1 MKPFS
6 IYVLGNN
13 SPTSLNLVE
22 NEYLLGDGDVMFG
35 RENNLPVLKN
45 IGGIAGYQDNIVKDF
60 KYYRYRASVPSG
72 TPHTFNI
79 KSWIADT
86 FYEPYNEY
94 NTGVSFIA
102 DAYFTF
108 NHYYSPI
115 LGTKTHYA
123 GSMHRRISFTIYR
136 PNVGNVWKW
145 SGVNMVSQNGVWVK
159 YDSTSTIY
167 GSILDSGE
175 FREGGFEITLDNQMI
190 SGVLV
195 LKIENKLQSETGF
208 SALPVYQAEC
218 EMRLQ
223 AYELSTDNYTVE
235 IKK

>member
-35 RENNLPVLKN
+35 KENNLPVLKN

-79 KSWIADT
+79 KEWIANNFREET
-86 FYEPYNEY
+86 VEY

-108 NHYYSPI
+108 NHYYSPK

-123 GSMHRRISFTIYR
+123 GSMHQRISFTIYR
-136 PNVGNVWKW
+136 PNVGHRWKW
-145 SGVNMVSQNGVWVK
+145 SGVNMVSQNGVWVS

-167 GSILDSGE
+167 GSILDSSE
-175 FREGGFEITLDNQMI
+175 FRDGGFEITLDNQM
-190 SGVLV
+190 SSALLV
-195 LKIENKLQSETGF
+195 LKIENKLQSEPGF

-223 AYELSTDNYTVE
+223 AYELSTDNYTAE
-235 IKK
+235 IIK

>member
-1 MKPFS
+1 MEPFS

-22 NEYLLGDGDVMFG
+22 NEYLLRDGDVMLG
-35 RENNLPVLKN
+35 RENGLPTIKN

-79 KSWIADT
+79 KSWIADNFLEEDT
-86 FYEPYNEY
+86 EY

-108 NHYYSPI
+108 NHYYSPK

-123 GSMHRRISFTIYR
+123 GSMHQRVSFTIYR

-167 GSILDSGE
+167 GSILDSSE
-175 FREGGFEITLDNQMI
+175 FSDGGFGITLDDQMQ

-208 SALPVYQAEC
+208 SALPIYQAEC

-223 AYELSTDNYTVE
+223 AYELSTDIYTE
-235 IKK
+235 EN

>member
-1 MKPFS
+1 MENYA

-22 NEYLLGDGDVMFG
+22 NEYRLGAGDVMLG
-35 RENNLPVLKN
+35 QENDLPTIKN

-60 KYYRYRASVPSG
+60 KYHRYSASVPSG

-79 KSWIADT
+79 KSWIADN
-86 FYEPYNEY
+86 FYEETNEY
-94 NTGVSFIA
+94 NTGVSFIV

-108 NHYYSPI
+108 NHFYNKKGDIP
-115 LGTKTHYA
+115 LHYA
-123 GSMHRRISFTIYR
+123 GSMHQRISFTIYR
-136 PNVGNVWKW
+136 PNVGYKWKW

-167 GSILDSGE
+167 GSILDSSE
-175 FREGGFEITLDNQMI
+175 FRNGGFEIMLDDQMQ
-190 SGVLV
+190 SSVLV

-208 SALPVYQAEC
+208 SALPIYQAEC
-218 EMRLQ
+218 EIRLR
-223 AYELSTDNYTVE
+223 AFELSTDIYTE
-235 IKK
+235 EN